1 MAGMGM
7 GRLHLR
13 MFEPDLVALA
23 SMNEVEAT
31 EKFLMETLTRVEERK
46 VSAQIVDLG
55 SLLNFPARTAS
66 PP

>member
-31 EKFLMETLTRVEERK
+31 EKFLSSSYGIAALK
-46 VSAQIVDLG
+46 
-55 SLLNFPARTAS
+55 P
-66 PP
+66 